1 MNCTKTIILIFYL
14 TAIFIVVP
22 SSLLAFTAYDYETND
37 YVEIDGELSS
47 IQGKDIEM
55 YDHNDNSYHGIRV
68 ISVTENDSVE
78 IDVYDYTVE
87 DYRTFEVEED
97 YPDSV
102 TAQAITRART

>member
-22 SSLLAFTAYDYETND
+22 SCLFAFTAYDYETND

-55 YDHNDNSYHGIRV
+55 YDHNDNSYHGIHV
-68 ISVTENDSVE
+68 ISVTENDLVE
-78 IDVYDYTVE
+78 IIVYDYTIE
-87 DYRTFEVEED
+87 DYRTFEMEED
-97 YPDSV
+97 YPESV